1 MNKVKQFLGLLI
13 SMITVVFFFLFK
25 RESKKREAVE
35 KELVIS
41 KQANSAAQANKK
53 ALEIKQNVKS
63 NNMRDSRDIDE
74 RMRAKGYLRD

>member
-1 MNKVKQFLGLLI
+1 MGKIKTWASSLLFLVGL
-13 SMITVVFFFLFK
+13 VFAFLFK

-63 NNMRDSRDIDE
+63 NNMRDSRDIDD